1 MQAYRSQDLRNI
13 VLMGHR
19 GSGKTSLAEAAL
31 FLSGAINRMGRVED
45 GNTVSDFDGQE
56 RTHHYSISSAVI
68 PVEWGSRRLNLLD
81 TPGFPDFEGE
91 VVAAASAAE
100 AAIITVD
107 AVSGIQAGTDIAW
120 QHADAAGSL
129 PRMVA
134 VTRLDRENANFD
146 AVLVA
151 LRQRFGLNVVPLAI
165 PIGTAAAF
173 AGVVDVLR
181 GRVYRGLN
189 GTESDTPDEL
199 TTAAASAREAL
210 LESVAGTDDA
220 LLSDYLEGKE
230 IEGERLAAA
239 LAVAVSS
246 GAIVPVVAVANTSA
260 VGVRQL
266 LDYAAMLLPSPLGR
280 EHMLDGGTVIKTGPT
295 GPLLA
300 HVFKTTA
307 DSFVGRLTYLKVLSG
322 TLRPDANPYNVQHA
336 ITERLGQLFLAR
348 GREEIAVTELVA
360 GDIGIAA
367 KLAVTTTGDTFVA
380 SEAAKGMRLPPIA
393 FPGPTYRSALHPR
406 TKADVDKLSQ
416 GLARMVEQDP
426 TIHVSRDPA
435 TGETIVTTLGDAQIS
450 IAAAR
455 LEKNYGVAVD
465 VTPPRVPYHETV
477 TAPARS
483 EYRHRRQ
490 SGGHG
495 QYGHVVIDIQPA
507 ARGEGFTFKEQ
518 VVGGTVPRQF
528 ITAVEKGIV
537 ETLPA
542 GPLTQSPIVDVT
554 VTLLDGSSH
563 AVDSSEMA
571 FKLAASMALKQGILQ
586 ARPILLEPVMRLTI
600 HVPSDRVGD
609 VMSDLNGRRG
619 HAGGVEADGE
629 FSVIEAEA
637 PLAEVQ
643 RYATDLRALSHGR
656 GHFSM
661 TPDHYAEV
669 PPDVQAQIVK
679 GLATAEA

>member
-13 VLMGHR
+13 VLLGHR

-45 GNTVSDFDGQE
+45 GNTVSDFDQQE
-56 RTHHYSISSAVI
+56 HAHHYSISSSLIA
-68 PVEWGSRRLNLLD
+68 VEWGNRRLNLLD
-81 TPGFPDFEGE
+81 TPGYPDFEGE
-91 VVAAASAAE
+91 VVAAAGAAE

-107 AVSGIQAGTDIAW
+107 AVSGIEAGTELAW
-120 QHADAAGSL
+120 QRADASGL

-146 AVLVA
+146 AVLAA
-151 LRQRFGLNVVPLAI
+151 LRRRFGLKVVPLSI
-165 PIGTAAAF
+165 PIGAAASF
-173 AGVVDVLR
+173 GGVVDVLH
-181 GRVYRGLN
+181 GRAYRGVER
-189 GTESDTPDEL
+189 TDSDMPEEL
-199 TTAAASAREAL
+199 AAAAAAAREML
-210 LESVAGTDDA
+210 IESVAGTDDA
-220 LLSDYLEGKE
+220 LLTDYLEGKE
-230 IEGERLAAA
+230 IEAAGLSAA
-239 LAVAVSS
+239 LASAVS
-246 GAIVPVVAVANTSA
+246 GGEIVPMVAVANTSA
-260 VGVRQL
+260 VGVRLL
-266 LDYAAMLLPSPLGR
+266 LDYAAMLLPSPVGR
-280 EHMLDGGTVIKTGPT
+280 EHALEGGVTIKTDPA
-295 GPLLA
+295 GPLVA

-307 DSFVGRLTYLKVLSG
+307 DPFVGRLTYLKVLSG
-322 TLRPDANPYNVQHA
+322 TLKPDANPYNVQHA

-348 GREEIAVTELVA
+348 GKDDIPIAELVA
-360 GDIGIAA
+360 GDIGVAA
-367 KLAVTTTGDTFVA
+367 KLAVTATGDTFVA
-380 SEAAKGMRLPPIA
+380 SEAAKGMRVTPIP
-393 FPGPTYRSALHPR
+393 FPEPTYRSALHPR

-426 TIHVSRDPA
+426 TIRVTRDPA
-435 TGETIVTTLGDAQIS
+435 TGETIVTTLGDAQIL

-455 LEKNYGVAVD
+455 LGKNYGVAVD

-477 TAPARS
+477 TASARS

-518 VVGGTVPRQF
+518 IVGGTVPRQF
-528 ITAVEKGIV
+528 IPAVEKGIL

-542 GPLTQSPIVDVT
+542 GPLTQSPVVDLA
-554 VTLLDGSSH
+554 VTLLDGSFH

-586 ARPILLEPVMRLTI
+586 AHPILLEPVMRLTI

-609 VMSDLNGRRG
+609 VMSDLTGRRG
-619 HAGGVEADGE
+619 HADGVEADGD
-629 FSVIEAEA
+629 FSVIEARV

-661 TPDHYAEV
+661 AHDHYAEV
-669 PPDVQAQIVK
+669 PSHVQEQIVK
-679 GLATAEA
+679 GLAAVEA